1 VLQLPEWRQQVAAWA
16 DAAQTAGAQFRQF
29 ASDLNTL
36 GRQSAIDL
44 TSKTVG
50 VVWAVPAEVLRR
62 LNVFELATRH
72 DVEETDSRMTDL
84 LEEIAVAQRGEHL
97 ALVESLRAEL
107 LEELHSL
114 AAAIGDDLFAPEP
127 AAPPARPPI
136 LDLDDDELDDEEREI
151 DLVSLEE
158 LESLDDDYADAY
170 DE

>member
-1 VLQLPEWRQQVAAWA
+1 MLQLPDWKRQVAAWA
-16 DAAQTAGAQFRQF
+16 DAAQTAGSQVRQF
-29 ASDLNTL
+29 AFDVSTL
-36 GRQSAIDL
+36 GRHSAFEL

-50 VVWAVPAEVLRR
+50 LIWAVPGEMFRR
-62 LNVFELATRH
+62 LNVFELATRK
-72 DVEETDSRMTDL
+72 DVEETDSHMTDL
-84 LEEIAVAQRGEHL
+84 LEEMAEAQRGEHH
-97 ALVESLRAEL
+97 ALIDSLRAEL

-127 AAPPARPPI
+127 AATPTRTPLA
-136 LDLDDDELDDEEREI
+136 ELDDEYEEDEI